1 MDVAQGLHSEG
12 SAGTKI
18 GLALKVQ
25 GSWPLDLV
33 GESAIYW
40 FKRNT
45 VQPVSVCERKQD
57 RDRAQ
62 EREGLDTS
70 AITST

>member
-18 GLALKVQ
+18 GLALKDQ

-45 VQPVSVCERKQD
+45 VQPVSVCEREKARQ
-57 RDRAQ
+57 RQ
-62 EREGLDTS
+62 
-70 AITST
+70 STRVRGARHLCHN